1 MVAFRAVAMA
11 CALAGVGLVVRAQAP
26 APDPRL
32 TIADVEKVSGVSG
45 VKQVAQ
51 GSMTGAGGA
60 LNFTGPDG
68 KLILMVNFAT
78 ASLYDGARKNQIVFH
93 AVVPDVGD
101 EAFDAPPGTMQY
113 VLYVKKGAKAVSLT
127 SFLST
132 TRPYAPKL
140 TMDQLK
146 ALARV
151 VLPRL

>member
-68 KLILMVNFAT
+68 KLILMVNFAS
-78 ASLYDGARKNQIVFH
+78 APLYDGARKSQIVFH
-93 AVVPDVGD
+93 AVVTAPATVFHAVTV
-101 EAFDAPPGTMQY
+101 AFRT
-113 VLYVKKGAKAVSLT
+113 VSH
-127 SFLST
+127 
-132 TRPYAPKL
+132 
-140 TMDQLK
+140 
-146 ALARV
+146 ARV
-151 VLPRL
+151 TAPVIALSPTITGPWICPHTAVKNATMS